1 MKSASRSPKNR
12 PSGEGTS
19 VIPGAVKGDD
29 PGVAARASRT
39 GEEMRW
45 SVAAVAR
52 ALGVAPAT
60 LRTWDRRYGVGPSG
74 HREGQHRRYTEADLG
89 RLETMRRLLLQ
100 GVSTAEAARA
110 ATTAQREEGPP
121 PQSQAP
127 MTGSAL
133 RRPERPRPRPANMT
147 VRQLREAA
155 LRLDADRI
163 AALLTRAVDEH
174 GVPVVWETLL
184 RPVLS
189 WIGDRWADDVDCIA
203 TEHLLTECATRV
215 LHQAMRGR
223 VRPAH
228 RPVLLLCAPGEAHVL
243 PLHAL
248 AAALEE
254 RSVPG
259 RLLGAATPAGATMA
273 AARRL
278 QPSAIVVW
286 AQSPQTADPEVFA
299 ALPPARGGRLVVAAG
314 PGWAQTH
321 LPPSV
326 TQVDSLPAALGLL
339 AGDLS

>member
-1 MKSASRSPKNR
+1 MKSASRRSPKNH
-12 PSGEGTS
+12 PSGEGPS
-19 VIPGAVKGDD
+19 VMPGVVEGDD

-74 HREGQHRRYTEADLG
+74 HQEGQHRRYTEADLG

-110 ATTAQREEGPP
+110 ATTAQREDGPP
-121 PQSQAP
+121 PQFQAP
-127 MTGSAL
+127 MTDPAL
-133 RRPERPRPRPANMT
+133 RRPERPRPANMT

-163 AALLTRAVDEH
+163 AALLTRAVAEH
-174 GVPVVWETLL
+174 GVPVVWDALL

-189 WIGDRWADDVDCIA
+189 WIGDRWADDVGCIA
-203 TEHLLTECATRV
+203 AEHLLTECATRV

-223 VRPAH
+223 MPAH

-248 AAALEE
+248 AAALAE

-259 RLLGAATPAGATMA
+259 RLLGAATPVGATMA

-286 AQSPQTADPEVFA
+286 AQSPQTADPEVFT